1 MELWQQMIRDSIHT
15 VDQLVEK
22 FNIDRKVAE
31 DLDEFFQARI
41 NPYYFSLIRYPG
53 DPIWLQC
60 VPDKA
65 ELEDFDAEEDPL
77 MEDAMSPVPN
87 ITHRYPDRA
96 LFLVTSQCGLYCRFC
111 TRKRK
116 VGDYEKISMK
126 GLESAFQYLEQHTEI
141 RDVILSGG
149 DPLMLTDTMLE
160 KILKRIREISH
171 IEIIRLGTKMP
182 CVLPQRITENLCEMI
197 KKYHPVYVNTHFNH
211 PWEITPESSKA
222 CEMLA
227 NAGVPVGNQMVL
239 MKGVND
245 DPAVVKEL
253 MQKLLRIRVRPYYM
267 YMADETKGANH
278 FRTSIETGL
287 NIVENLRGH
296 TSGLA
301 IPHFVIDAP
310 GGGGKI
316 PILPNYVLHHD
327 EDRII
332 LRNYKHR
339 SYAYKNYKD
348 KLNPPKPK
356 KEKLPVEQTE
366 KIAAVKKNGT
376 NGNSK
381 IGNSKSDKSKLK
393 IIDFTKIELPVL
405 QMEEVDN

>member
-1 MELWQQMIRDSIHT
+1 MEQWQNMIRESVHS

-22 FNIDRKVAE
+22 FNIERKDAE

-41 NPYYFSLIRYPG
+41 NPYYLSLIRYPG

-60 VPDKA
+60 IPDKV
-65 ELEDFDAEEDPL
+65 ELEDFDAQDDPL
-77 MEDAMSPVPN
+77 MEEAMSPVPN

-96 LFLVTSQCGLYCRFC
+96 LFLVTSQCGIYCRFC

-126 GLESAFQYLEQHTEI
+126 GLETAFQYLEQHTEI

-160 KILKRIREISH
+160 KILIRLREIKH
-171 IEIIRLGTKMP
+171 IEIIRLGTRMP
-182 CVLPQRITENLCEMI
+182 VILPHRITDKLCNMI

-211 PWEITPESSKA
+211 PWEVTLQSSKA

-227 NAGVPVGNQMVL
+227 NAGVPVGNQMVI

-253 MQKLLRIRVRPYYM
+253 MQMLLKIRVRPYYM

-287 NIVENLRGH
+287 KIAEALRGH

-301 IPHFVIDAP
+301 VPHFVIDAP

-316 PILPNYVLHHD
+316 PLLPNYVLHKD
-327 EDRII
+327 EEKII
-332 LRNYKHR
+332 LRNFQNKVYSYQNYADKNNPDGYKFNQ
-339 SYAYKNYKD
+339 KK
-348 KLNPPKPK
+348 KPK
-356 KEKLPVEQTE
+356 ATKKKANKKKVPVR
-366 KIAAVKKNGT
+366 VY
-376 NGNSK
+376 
-381 IGNSKSDKSKLK
+381 
-393 IIDFTKIELPVL
+393 
-405 QMEEVDN
+405 EEV

>member
-1 MELWQQMIRDSIHT
+1 MELWQEMVRDSVHT
-15 VDQLVEK
+15 VDHVVKK
-22 FNIDRKVAE
+22 FGIDRKTAE

-41 NPYYFSLIRYPG
+41 NPYYLSLIRYPG

-60 VPDKA
+60 VPAKV
-65 ELEDFDAEEDPL
+65 ELEDIDAEEDPL
-77 MEDAMSPVPN
+77 HEDEMSPVPN

-96 LFLVTSQCGLYCRFC
+96 LFLVTSQCGIYCRFC

-126 GLESAFQYLEQHTEI
+126 GLESAFTYLEQHTEI

-160 KILKRIREISH
+160 KILQRLREIKH
-171 IEIIRLGTKMP
+171 IEIIRLGTRMP
-182 CVLPQRITENLCEMI
+182 VVLPQRITTKLVNMI
-197 KKYHPVYVNTHFNH
+197 KKYHPIYLNTHFNH
-211 PWEITPESSKA
+211 PWEVTPESSKA

-227 NAGVPVGNQMVL
+227 DAGVPVGNQMVI

-278 FRTSIETGL
+278 FRTSVETGL
-287 NIVENLRGH
+287 RIVEALRGH

-316 PILPNYVLHHD
+316 PLLPNYVLHMD
-327 EDRII
+327 EEEII
-332 LRNYKHR
+332 LRNFQNKVYR
-339 SYAYKNYKD
+339 YKNY
-348 KLNPPKPK
+348 
-356 KEKLPVEQTE
+356 
-366 KIAAVKKNGT
+366 
-376 NGNSK
+376 
-381 IGNSKSDKSKLK
+381 SDKNNPEGFGSKK
-393 IIDFTKIELPVL
+393 RKTIGKKPSKTGPNGKPERKKVEEPVL
-405 QMEEVDN
+405 EEA

>member
-1 MELWQQMIRDSIHT
+1 MELWQEMVRDSVHT
-15 VDQLVEK
+15 VDQVVEK
-22 FNIDRKVAE
+22 FGIDRKTAE

-41 NPYYFSLIRYPG
+41 NPYYLSLIRYPG

-60 VPDKA
+60 VPAKT

-77 MEDAMSPVPN
+77 HEDEMSPVPN

-96 LFLVTSQCGLYCRFC
+96 LFLVTSQCGIYCRFC

-126 GLESAFQYLEQHTEI
+126 GLESAFKYLEEHKGI
-141 RDVILSGG
+141 RDIILSGG

-160 KILKRIREISH
+160 KILKRLRQMEH
-171 IEIIRLGTKMP
+171 IEIIRLGTRMP
-182 CVLPQRITENLCEMI
+182 VVLPQRITPKLCNML
-197 KKYHPVYVNTHFNH
+197 KKYHPIYCNTHFNH

-227 NAGVPVGNQMVL
+227 DAGVPVGNQMVI
-239 MKGVND
+239 MRGVND
-245 DPAVVKEL
+245 DPSIVKEL
-253 MQKLLRIRVRPYYM
+253 VQKLLKIRVRPYYM

-278 FRTSIETGL
+278 FRASVETGL
-287 NIVENLRGH
+287 KIAESLRGH

-316 PILPNYVLHHD
+316 PLLPNYVLHRD
-327 EDRII
+327 EEQII
-332 LRNYKHR
+332 LRNFKNNVY
-339 SYAYKNYKD
+339 SYKNYAD
-348 KLNPPKPK
+348 KNNPDGYGSKKKTNGKKP
-356 KEKLPVEQTE
+356 
-366 KIAAVKKNGT
+366 VKK
-376 NGNSK
+376 K
-381 IGNSKSDKSKLK
+381 VKV
-393 IIDFTKIELPVL
+393 PVL
-405 QMEEVDN
+405 EKA

>member
-22 FNIDRKVAE
+22 FNIDRKIAE

-65 ELEDFDAEEDPL
+65 ELEDFDADEDPL

-126 GLESAFQYLEQHTEI
+126 GLESAFQYLEKHSEI

-149 DPLMLTDTMLE
+149 DPLMLTDIMLE
-160 KILKRIREISH
+160 KILKRLREIPH

-197 KKYHPVYVNTHFNH
+197 KKYHPIYVNTHFNH
-211 PWEITPESSKA
+211 PWEITPESTKA

-253 MQKLLRIRVRPYYM
+253 MQKLLKIRVRPYYM

-316 PILPNYVLHHD
+316 PLLPNYVLHHD

-332 LRNYKHR
+332 LRNYKKK
-339 SYAYKNYKD
+339 SYVYKNYKD
-348 KLNPPKPK
+348 KLNPQKPK
-356 KEKLPVEQTE
+356 KKNLP

-376 NGNSK
+376 NG
-381 IGNSKSDKSKLK
+381 KSRNGKSRLK
-393 IIDFTKIELPVL
+393 VIDFTDIELPVL
-405 QMEEVDN
+405 QYDEVEN